1 MPHVLQAKVNKQ
13 KNKKH
18 LKQEWHNSDKTKGKN
33 LPIHKEASR
42 REIVLQNV
50 NCQSIHDA
58 DELDEKSLA
67 HIRITPWQTEMVAM
81 EI

>member
-1 MPHVLQAKVNKQ
+1 MPHVLQVNKTFF
-13 KNKKH
+13 
-18 LKQEWHNSDKTKGKN
+18 KQEWHNSDKTEGKN

-42 REIVLQNV
+42 EIALQNV

-58 DELDEKSLA
+58 HELDEKSLR
-67 HIRITPWQTEMVAM
+67 HIWITPWQTEMVAM